1 MTQMHCNLLW
11 RLRRSGGDRL
21 LPFLIASNPTKYG
34 QWYTL
39 SSAEAMAAAL
49 FITGFGD
56 DARAVMAC
64 FSWGDSFW
72 QLNGRLLDVYASC
85 ADAAE
90 VLAAQQGFMDQIQGE
105 KDSRALEDRSRDF
118 PTSSDS
124 DGGSGSGSDSGDDAG
139 FRVHNLNARWD
150 ADEEEEDSD
159 EDDSE
164 GESDSE
170 SNESLKEALART
182 RVGGDT

>member
-1 MTQMHCNLLW
+1 VC
-11 RLRRSGGDRL
+11 RSSGGDRL
-21 LPFLIASNPTKYG
+21 LPFLVASNPTKYG

-85 ADAAE
+85 ADAAG
-90 VLAAQQGFMDQIQGE
+90 VLAAQQGFMDQIQVE

-124 DGGSGSGSDSGDDAG
+124 DSDSGSGSDSQSDGAG

-150 ADEEEEDSD
+150 ADED
-159 EDDSE
+159 EDESE
-164 GESDSE
+164 GETHESE
-170 SNESLKEALART
+170 SSGSDEGFREALART

>member
-1 MTQMHCNLLW
+1 M
-11 RLRRSGGDRL
+11 
-21 LPFLIASNPTKYG
+21 PFLIASNPTKDG

-72 QLNGRLLDVYASC
+72 QLNGRLLDVYAAC
-85 ADAAE
+85 ADAAG

-124 DGGSGSGSDSGDDAG
+124 DCDSGSGSGSESDGSG

-150 ADEEEEDSD
+150 ADEEEESD
-159 EDDSE
+159 EDGDESE
-164 GESDSE
+164 GESVSDDGDG
-170 SNESLKEALART
+170 LKEALART